1 MSGLYV
7 HIDINVWLHLTIFKA
22 TFAKLIILMVYC
34 LHIRHTSVSE
44 VLDPDVSVFP
54 LPSKSEPQPATR
66 HGLPV
71 GGSTSEGRH
80 TGVTRS
86 DSTTGEVSSTRAM
99 SLLKDG
105 R

>member
-1 MSGLYV
+1 MSRLYV
-7 HIDINVWLHLTIFKA
+7 HIDIIDWLHLTLFKE
-22 TFAKLIILMVYC
+22 TFAKLIE
-34 LHIRHTSVSE
+34 TKTVS
-44 VLDPDVSVFP
+44 DPDVSVFP

-99 SLLKDG
+99 SLLKVLGLNWKHNEGAHD
-105 R
+105 